1 MYMYRY
7 IHVHVSMIYLH
18 VNSGYNL
25 EACSAMPVFEST
37 WQVSISLQQ
46 KYSQELVSTCFAEQ
60 ASDVT

>member
-1 MYMYRY
+1 MYTYMY
-7 IHVHVSMIYLH
+7 IPVSMIYLH

-46 KYSQELVSTCFAEQ
+46 KYSQELVSTCFAEH